1 MVCSAR
7 ILYIHLSILLE
18 YRHDRSS
25 DSHSVLKDVDRF
37 VSALLVFL
45 SALLV
50 FLSALLVFLSA
61 LLVFLSALL
70 AFPSALL
77 AFLET
82 SRLNSIQKLHVMASI
97 SCAIRTQRA
106 VLYFFWW

>member
-37 VSALLVFL
+37 V
-45 SALLV
+45 
-50 FLSALLVFLSA
+50 SA